1 MNEYTLIRRE
11 NLKGLRLSA
20 KALNYQVG
28 NSVSYWFDLLRGDK
42 DFGEKTARKIEAA
55 LGLPPRI
62 LDEPGSCTPQSINRL
77 ESPTRVK
84 SSPAAQGEQPA
95 LATDT
100 LILAKW
106 FEKLPEDSLA
116 RVKTYAIIMQS
127 IITALGELQTA
138 TPSPDTS
145 HLSDLPANPRP
156 ELKSRTQKLPS

>member
-62 LDEPGSCTPQSINRL
+62 LDEPGACTPQSINRL

-84 SSPAAQGEQPA
+84 SAPAAHGEQPA

-127 IITALGELQTA
+127 IISALGELEATA
-138 TPSPDTS
+138 PVPDTS
-145 HLSDLPANPRP
+145 HLSDLPANRQPAT
-156 ELKSRTQKLPS
+156 KSPTQKLPS